1 MWCLIAGDT
10 TTLTFKKTIRHNA
23 AVVVFWTCLFRSWPH
38 GDNTGSFCLCECKP
52 CVILTAPLM
61 ERGPQQGAG
70 RWLVATGHGSHINEG
85 ESHGGRAGMH
95 GAPLTLHLIIYTH
108 DESIMSHELTGCQ
121 RKMKKC
127 CDHRSIMGVAQND
140 PTYDIIH
147 FEPQWRYS
155 VVRLKHT

>member
-108 DESIMSHELTGCQ
+108 DESKSVDRMSAQDEKVLWSQKHHGC
-121 RKMKKC
+121 RTKWPNLWYN
-127 CDHRSIMGVAQND
+127 SFWTTVAIFSCK
-140 PTYDIIH
+140 T
-147 FEPQWRYS
+147 
-155 VVRLKHT
+155 